1 MDALCQDARL
11 AFRSLRKAPAFS
23 GAAIATIALGIG
35 ATTAIFSAMNAAHVV
50 SESLSRQRLGMLLMF
65 ILGLAAIALAGIGVY
80 GVIAYSVAQR
90 VREVAIRMA
99 LGATPAEVFRLTVVR
114 AQVIAVAGVLGGLV
128 LAYSAGRILAGLL
141 YEVRAGDP
149 VILASSTALVAV
161 VALLATVLPARRAAR
176 VDPIRDPQSRVSPGR
191 TSSAS
196 MDACATRWGAER
208 G

>member
-128 LAYSAGRILAGLL
+128 LAYCRPAEFSQACSTKSGPGIPLFWPPLRRSSLWSLCWQQCFQRVVPLEWIQSVTL
-141 YEVRAGDP
+141 RA
-149 VILASSTALVAV
+149 
-161 VALLATVLPARRAAR
+161 
-176 VDPIRDPQSRVSPGR
+176 
-191 TSSAS
+191 
-196 MDACATRWGAER
+196 E
-208 G
+208 